1 MANGKGCRNGV
12 VVNTGS
18 RGPAGPQGPMGPEGP
33 EGPPG
38 PPGVGDQ
45 GPIGPLGPTGN
56 TGMSVVGASLE
67 KVGART
73 DLILEFV
80 GFTGE
85 YTEPL
90 GWETWGF
97 TLNVGNVRGDA
108 GAVAARGDT
117 GPTGPTG
124 PTGNTGA
131 GFTAINVS
139 GNPGGY
145 TLTYRGWTGGE
156 LGDTFEAGFIS
167 GFTGATGMTGFG
179 FTGAGVSGDNLFLE
193 LMTGTGITTG
203 VVDAGRVRGHT
214 GPLGS
219 LKYDYYEGGAI
230 NATTLG
236 ILNIPNVSGDLKGI
250 TIVAKDGDGAFR
262 GSQLGITTGERLYLR
277 VDNLSKPGHYSDFI
291 IDGPPTVTTDVG
303 GNNIYEF
310 ATTQFSQY
318 NLGASFEYKAFN
330 AAGCSAGVMLL
341 PIPKGNT
348 GLSGSTGTT
357 GNTGFGYTAAG
368 VSGTI
373 AGQQTLVFR
382 EFYYDASGALVLGLT
397 RESGP
402 VYGNTG
408 DGITALGITDGNVKF
423 PVNGYTLTFRPV
435 SSGVVGDT
443 LEVPGTI
450 RGATGNTGFTGIS
463 VTGATFHYPDGPDGD
478 TANLILFFGYDGWE
492 TTDAGYTLNIGNVRG
507 RSGAAANRGN
517 TGAGFTAPGI
527 TGFSP
532 GLGYTL
538 TFRQMNHLGAAG
550 ATVEAGR
557 IFGAT
562 GSTGGFGFA
571 YFGSGTNVANSA
583 GGITASSTGITMC
596 NVDEVGVEPRAFFEG
611 ILTSPAGNT
620 ANKLIYLMG
629 AGNTGHRV
637 YKTTDTTKIE
647 TQDGGS
653 PGSFKI
659 SNIEVV
665 GQSSVTFPIANQRLN
680 ISVVGSGLTGGT
692 GNTGNTGDPGVTG
705 PTGPF
710 GGKSGQYMFL
720 ADDGPSGNTGLQFD
734 TDNNM
739 PKFTYYREPITKIRG
754 GINSAT
760 TGITLGPGSG
770 PVQKISV
777 NANPDQPI
785 NFAPFTDSDWAP
797 GQGVTVI
804 VEALSSGSPAWNT
817 DGLPDNQFYNEV
829 PQFKPGQTTMI
840 YVLVDGDEASGGGT
854 DNAKYYITHQVF
866 KNL

>member
-1 MANGKGCRNGV
+1 MANGNGCRTGV

-18 RGPAGPQGPMGPEGP
+18 RGPAGPQGPLGPEGP
-33 EGPPG
+33 EGP
-38 PPGVGDQ
+38 Q
-45 GPIGPLGPTGN
+45 GPEGTGNTGNTGPHGPTGN
-56 TGMSVVGASLE
+56 TGMSVVGATLE
-67 KVGART
+67 KDGEAL
-73 DLILEFV
+73 DLVLEFE
-80 GFTGE
+80 GFTGNFK
-85 YTEPL
+85 EPD

-97 TLNVGNVRGDA
+97 TLNVGNVRGEP
-108 GAVAARGDT
+108 GSAAAKGDP
-117 GPTGPTG
+117 GPAGPTG
-124 PTGNTGA
+124 PTGNTGS

-145 TLTYRGWTGGE
+145 TLTYRGWTGTIAGE
-156 LGDTFEAGFIS
+156 TFEVGFIS

-193 LMTGTGITTG
+193 LLTGTGITTG

-219 LKYDYYEGGAI
+219 IKYDYYEGGAI
-230 NATTLG
+230 NANTLG

-250 TIVAKDGDGAFR
+250 TIVAKDGDGTFR

-291 IDGPPTVTTDVG
+291 IDGPATKTVALS

-310 ATTQFSQY
+310 ASTQFSQY
-318 NLGASFEYKAFN
+318 NLGASFEYKDFN

-348 GLSGSTGTT
+348 GLSGEKGVT

-373 AGQQTLVFR
+373 AGEQTLVFR
-382 EFYYDASGALVLGLT
+382 EFYYDASGSLVLGLT

-402 VYGNTG
+402 VFGNTG
-408 DGITALGITDGNVKF
+408 DGFTAPGLTGF
-423 PVNGYTLTFRPV
+423 PNEGYTLTFRPV
-435 SSGVVGDT
+435 SSGVVGAT
-443 LEVPGTI
+443 IQVPNRI
-450 RGATGNTGFTGIS
+450 FGATGNTGFTGIS
-463 VTGATFHYPDGPDGD
+463 VTGATFHYTDGPDGD

-492 TTDAGYTLNIGNVRG
+492 TTNAGYTLNIGNVRG
-507 RSGAAANRGN
+507 RSGSAANVGN

-527 TGFSP
+527 TGFP
-532 GLGYTL
+532 GEGYTL
-538 TFRQMNHLGAAG
+538 TFRQMNHLGVAG
-550 ATVEAGR
+550 ATVQAPNR

-562 GSTGGFGFA
+562 GSTGGFGFG
-571 YFGSGTNVANSA
+571 YFGSGTDVANSA

-596 NVDEVGVEPRAFFEG
+596 NVDESGVEPRAFFEG

-629 AGNTGHRV
+629 AGSTGHRV

-680 ISVVGSGLTGGT
+680 ISVIGSGLTGGT

-705 PTGPF
+705 ATGPF

-734 TDNNM
+734 TSNNM
-739 PKFTYYREPITKIRG
+739 PKFTYYREPITTIQG
-754 GINSAT
+754 GINALT

-770 PVQKISV
+770 PIQKISV
-777 NANPDQPI
+777 NVNPDESI
-785 NFAPFTDSDWAP
+785 NFGTFTDADWAP

-804 VEALSSGSPAWNT
+804 VETLSSGTPPAWNS
-817 DGLPDNQFYNEV
+817 DGAGDNQFYDSV
-829 PQFKPGQTTMI
+829 PQFEAGKTTMI
-840 YVLVDGDEASGGGT
+840 YVLVDGAEAAGGGT

-866 KNL
+866 GTIS

>member
-1 MANGKGCRNGV
+1 
-12 VVNTGS
+12 
-18 RGPAGPQGPMGPEGP
+18 
-33 EGPPG
+33 
-38 PPGVGDQ
+38 
-45 GPIGPLGPTGN
+45 
-56 TGMSVVGASLE
+56 MSVVGATLQQT
-67 KVGART
+67 GT
-73 DLILEFV
+73 TQGLILEFE
-80 GFTGE
+80 GFTGN

-97 TLNVGNVRGDA
+97 TLNVGNVKGDA
-108 GAVAARGDT
+108 GAAAAQGDP
-117 GPTGPTG
+117 GPTGPEG

-145 TLTYRGWTGGE
+145 TLTYRGWTGTVAGE
-156 LGDTFEAGFIS
+156 TFEVGFIT
-167 GFTGATGMTGFG
+167 GFTGETGMTGFG

-193 LMTGTGITTG
+193 LLTGTGITTG

-219 LKYDYYEGGAI
+219 LKYDYYEGAI
-230 NATTLG
+230 NANTLG

-250 TIVAKDGDGAFR
+250 TIVAKDGDGTQRA
-262 GSQLGITTGERLYLR
+262 GQIGITAGERLYLR

-291 IDGPPTVTTDVG
+291 IDGPPTVTTDAG

-318 NLGASFEYKAFN
+318 NLGASFEYASFD

-348 GLSGSTGTT
+348 GLSGEQGVK
-357 GNTGFGYTAAG
+357 GNTGYGYTAAG
-368 VSGTI
+368 VSGTV

-435 SSGVVGDT
+435 TSGVMGATVQ
-443 LEVPGTI
+443 VPGTI

-463 VTGATFHYPDGPDGD
+463 VTGATFHYTDGADGD

-492 TTDAGYTLNIGNVRG
+492 DETSTNAGYTLNVGNVRG
-507 RSGAAANRGN
+507 RSGAAAARGN

-538 TFRQMNHLGAAG
+538 TFRQMDHLGAAG
-550 ATVEAGR
+550 ATVEAPNR

-562 GSTGGFGFA
+562 GSTGGFGFG
-571 YFGSGTNVANSA
+571 YFGSGTDAANSA
-583 GGITASSTGITMC
+583 GGITALSTGITMC
-596 NVDEVGVEPRAFFEG
+596 NVDEAGVESRAFFEG
-611 ILTSPAGNT
+611 ILLTSPAGNT

-629 AGNTGHRV
+629 AGSTGYRV
-637 YKTTDTTKIE
+637 YKTTDTTTID

-659 SNIEVV
+659 SNIEVI

-692 GNTGNTGDPGVTG
+692 GNTGNTGDPGARG
-705 PTGPF
+705 ATGPF

-734 TDNNM
+734 TSNNM
-739 PKFTYYREPITKIRG
+739 PKFTYYREPITRIQG
-754 GINSAT
+754 GVNAAT

-777 NANPDQPI
+777 NVNPTSGI
-785 NFAPFTDSDWAP
+785 NFGTFTNADWAP

-804 VEALSSGSPAWNT
+804 VETLSSGAPTWNATT
-817 DGLPDNQFYNEV
+817 DSNQFYDSV
-829 PQFKPGQTTMI
+829 PQFEAGKTTMI
-840 YVLVDGDEASGGGT
+840 YVLVDGDEAAGGGT

-866 KNL
+866 GTIS